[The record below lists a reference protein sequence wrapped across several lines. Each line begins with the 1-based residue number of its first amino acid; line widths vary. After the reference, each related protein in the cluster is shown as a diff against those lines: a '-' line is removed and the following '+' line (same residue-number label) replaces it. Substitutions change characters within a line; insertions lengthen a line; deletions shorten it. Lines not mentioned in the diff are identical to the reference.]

1 MLKNV
6 VILIATMF
14 CAKGLMAQEWL
25 IVLKAD
31 SIAIGIVTAV
41 HNEKDGDLHIWLLM
55 PDSTKLLA
63 EVEHYSTSGY
73 HRPKPGEIVCFS
85 GAFVYDR
92 KHHWY
97 EIHPAINCPLLPE

>member
-1 MLKNV
+1 MIIKTLV
-6 VILIATMF
+6 SLLLFPVTLA
-14 CAKGLMAQEWL
+14 AQERL
-25 IVLKAD
+25 TVIKSD
-31 SIAIGIVTAV
+31 SIATGVVVAI
-41 HNEKDGDLHIWLLM
+41 HNEKDGDLHVWMLM

-73 HRPKPGEIVCFS
+73 HRPKIGEKASFS

-97 EIHPAINCPLLPE
+97 EIHPATNFFLHQ